1 MRTVT
6 LTATLLA
13 SSVTSFIHAAP
24 QSGNLVQQLQATYV
38 PNVLDASG
46 IKVAQ
51 AGSILVV
58 QLDTIQANP
67 RGKLTQAFANSFV
80 DGQIQAPAGLRSR
93 IPFGGGPRPSMGTA
107 RALAIG
113 EKVYLLKTE
122 VKDNNV
128 VFVVQSCGTCNPKA
142 VDPAHQPY
150 RAEVDFR
157 FIKGALAATDF
168 KSVQG
173 VIEQVFKFP
182 DAEANTDT
190 GAAAGG
196 APAAPAAPA
205 APGRA
210 TRQAQPQAEPPAPPQ
225 PEAPQ
230 KFADIPPPPA
240 PPAPV
245 ATKKIALGQTT
256 DEVKATFGEPE
267 QIVELGTKVIYKYKD
282 LKVTFLK
289 GKVTDV
295 E

>member
-1 MRTVT
+1 VRTTT
-6 LTATLLA
+6 LTAILLA
-13 SSVTSFIHAAP
+13 SSLTSLIHAAP
-24 QSGNLVQQLQATYV
+24 QSGNLVQQLQSTYI

-51 AGSILVV
+51 VGSILVV
-58 QLDTIQANP
+58 QLDTVQANP
-67 RGKLTQAFANSFV
+67 RGRLSQAFANSFV
-80 DGQIQAPAGLRSR
+80 DGQIQAKAGLTSK
-93 IPFGGGPRPSMGTA
+93 IPFGVGARPSMGTP
-107 RALAIG
+107 RALAVG

-122 VKDNNV
+122 VKDNNI

-142 VDPAHQPY
+142 VDPGHQPY
-150 RAEVDFR
+150 RAEVDFK

-182 DAEANTDT
+182 DAEAETT
-190 GAAAGG
+190 AAAGG
-196 APAAPAAPA
+196 APPAPA
-205 APGRA
+205 APGPVA
-210 TRQAQPQAEPPAPPQ
+210 PQPQPDPPAPPPPQ

-230 KFADIPPPPA
+230 KFVEPPPPPPPPA
-240 PPAPV
+240 AP
-245 ATKKIALGQTT
+245 KKIGLGQTP

-267 QIVELGTKVIYKYKD
+267 QIIELGPKVIYKYKD

-289 GKVTDV
+289 GKVSDI